1 MFKLH
6 CACSEE
12 KHGKQMKK
20 EIILTHLPPFGL
32 GFVSLGVQ
40 IVFLRLLLEIFQG
53 NELSVGLVLSVWLV
67 GSALGATVFQPLLNR
82 PGFSFYLP
90 ALFFPVL
97 LADYVFIKLSPH
109 LFKLLPGV
117 QPNLESML
125 WVSLG
130 TILPAA
136 LFMGALFPYLVECT
150 IKYPLSRTQKIT
162 EIYRWESAGAFAAG
176 LLLNF
181 ILFYVLNS
189 FQIFI
194 LCLMVFYLF
203 LPGKPPVEMKH
214 SKMVS
219 RLRFI
224 YLFLCLLLFPGG
236 SHLVRYFH
244 AHIYQPYLI
253 LSEKDTPYGNLKV
266 TRLEKQMVLFF
277 QGKVLYSTPDP
288 FSAESRTLLPL
299 LLHSAPKQMLI
310 LGGNLT
316 SYLPYLQKISSLEK
330 VVYVEI
336 DPVLV
341 AFQQNQIDSSRLHT
355 GFKLE
360 FVVSDI
366 RKFLALDAE
375 KYDLICLNQPEA
387 STLNLNRL
395 YSQTFVRLVKQR
407 LRSGGIYFFTI
418 RSSENYLNKDLAR
431 YINILKNTVESVF
444 PSVFIVPGDENHF
457 LASDTN
463 YFADVLTRYSEKLKT
478 YRLSPTYF
486 VPAYL
491 NFRLSAER
499 VLSFGQQ
506 LARHPTSDLNTD
518 FNLKAYLYHF
528 RVWNRVY
535 GSQIRNV
542 FYFLERYRIH
552 LTVLTILLFL
562 ALRILLARN
571 RAAKLLLALFTI
583 GGVSISLEMVLLLQY
598 QILFGVLYSGIAIL
612 FGMYMLGL
620 AAGTV
625 GRRKSGNTP
634 LTHWQIRRVTVGFLV
649 LGLCLL
655 AAVLPEWNFVL
666 NRVFFLPGQWL
677 VAPAFIFCLGFFTG
691 RYFYLTTEMFYRQ
704 RAAVS
709 GLTYGVDL
717 AGSVLGVFTTSII
730 LVPILGI
737 PGCLVFLLLILLV
750 LLF

>member
-1 MFKLH
+1 MNK
-6 CACSEE
+6 E
-12 KHGKQMKK
+12 KSF
-20 EIILTHLPPFGL
+20 IHLPPFGL
-32 GFVSLGVQ
+32 GFVSLGIQ
-40 IVFLRLLLEIFQG
+40 IVFIRLLLEIFQG
-53 NELSVGLVLSVWLV
+53 NELSVGLVLSVWLI
-67 GSALGATVFQPLLNR
+67 GSALGAVVLQPLFEKFAL
-82 PGFSFYLP
+82 SSTLP
-90 ALFFPVL
+90 FILLPVL
-97 LADYVFIKLSPH
+97 LADYIFIKISPH
-109 LFKLLPGV
+109 LFDLLPGI
-117 QPNLESML
+117 QPNLESMV

-130 TILPAA
+130 TIIPAA
-136 LFMGALFPYLVECT
+136 LLMGALFPYLVELQSESKT
-150 IKYPLSRTQKIT
+150 KKIGIIT
-162 EIYRWESAGAFAAG
+162 RIYRWESVGAFAAG

-181 ILFYVLNS
+181 IFFCVLNS

-203 LPGKPPVEMKH
+203 LTGNPPGQLKSPKKE
-214 SKMVS
+214 S
-219 RLRFI
+219 RLRII
-224 YLFLCLLLFPGG
+224 YLFFCLVLLLSG
-236 SHLVRYFH
+236 SHLVNYFH
-244 AHIYQPYLI
+244 AHIYKPYFI

-266 TRLEKQMVLFF
+266 TRLEKQLVLFS

-299 LLHSAPKQMLI
+299 LLHPAPRHILI
-310 LGGNLT
+310 LGGNLVG
-316 SYLPYLQKISSLEK
+316 YLPYLEHIPSVTQI
-330 VVYVEI
+330 VYVEI
-336 DPVLV
+336 DPTLV
-341 AFQQNQIDSSRLHT
+341 EFQRKLIDSTEFRT
-355 GFKLE
+355 GLKLE

-366 RKFLALDAE
+366 RKFLTLGTE

-407 LRSGGIYFFTI
+407 LKTGGIYFFTI
-418 RSSENYLNKDLAR
+418 RSSENYLNADLAQ

-444 PSVFIVPGDENHF
+444 TSVFIVPGDENHF

-463 YFADVLTRYSEKLKT
+463 YFTDILSRYSEKLKT
-478 YRLSPTYF
+478 YHLRPTYF

-491 NFRLSAER
+491 NFRLSRER
-499 VLSFGQQ
+499 VQSFGKQ
-506 LARHPTSDLNTD
+506 LARHPIPGLNTD

-542 FYFLERYRIH
+542 FYFMERYRIH
-552 LTVLTILLFL
+552 LTVLTIFLFL

-620 AAGTV
+620 AAGTLGHRSSV
-625 GRRKSGNTP
+625 NTP
-634 LTHWQIRRVTVGFLV
+634 VTDWHIRRVTVGFLV
-649 LGLCLL
+649 CGLCLL
-655 AAVLPEWNFVL
+655 TAVLPKWDFVL
-666 NRVFFLPGQWL
+666 NRMFFLVGQWF
-677 VAPAFIFCLGFFTG
+677 VAPAFIFCIGFFTG

-704 RAAVS
+704 RTAVS

-717 AGSVLGVFTTSII
+717 AGSVLGVFITSII

-737 PGCLVFLLLILLV
+737 PGCLVLILIFLLL